1 MLALVTAAEKEMQA
15 ALGKFDAPHVREGE
29 IVSWSHKGRDWLL
42 AVAGVGPI
50 NAGITA
56 GRLLERGAKGMVN
69 AGIAG
74 SFDTKRLPTQSVCA
88 VRCETWPDFG
98 LATADGV
105 DPEGI
110 RFSQAER
117 NGVSVTNRVCMDPV
131 AAAREMGLTLPWLET
146 ASSLTVSASTGT
158 PELAERLKNEFDADL
173 ENMEGFALALA
184 CFRAGVPFL
193 EIRTVSNRVGSREGW
208 DFGGALTALKVA
220 CAAIVAA

>member
-1 MLALVTAAEKEMQA
+1 MLALVTAAEKEMRA
-15 ALGKFDAPHVREGE
+15 ALGKFDAPAVAEGD
-29 IVSWSHKGRDWLL
+29 IVEWSHKGRSWLL
-42 AVAGVGPI
+42 AVCGIGPI
-50 NAGITA
+50 NAGIMA
-56 GRLLERGAKGMVN
+56 GRLMERGVKGVVN

-74 SFDTKRLPTQSVCA
+74 SFDTKRLPTQAVCA
-88 VRCETWPDFG
+88 IRCETWPDYG
-98 LATADGV
+98 LATDEGV

-110 RFSQAER
+110 GFAQASR
-117 NGVSVTNRVCMDPV
+117 DGVSVTNRICMDPV
-131 AAAREMGLTLPWLET
+131 GAARDMGLTLPWLET

-158 PELAERLKNEFDADL
+158 AEQAQRLKNAFDADL

-184 CFRAGVPFL
+184 CFRASIPFL